1 MPLVVVTRNPQ
12 VISDK
17 SLPGLAAT
25 LRHAVAVCLAVDED
39 GGSLTVEEVEVR
51 FREPGPH
58 DVNCL
63 DLQIEVQANWFA
75 SRAANIEERATYICE
90 HVQDLWEEAPDDVNF
105 FTGKRAF
112 VWVSLAV
119 AGFRMF

>member
-1 MPLVVVTRNPQ
+1 MPLVVVTRNPL
-12 VISDK
+12 VIPDE
-17 SLPGLAAT
+17 SLPGLADV
-25 LRHAVAVCLAVDED
+25 LRHAVAVCLNVDEE
-39 GGSLTVEEVEVR
+39 GGSLTVDEIEVR

-58 DVNCL
+58 DVNWL

-75 SRAANIEERATYICE
+75 SRAANVEERAGFICE
-90 HVQDLWEEAPDDVNF
+90 HVDDLWEQAPIDVDL

-112 VWVSLAV
+112 VWVCLMP

>member
-12 VISDK
+12 VISDE
-17 SLPGLAAT
+17 SLPGLAAV
-25 LRHAVAVCLAVDED
+25 LRNAVAVCLAVEED
-39 GGSLTVEEVEVR
+39 GGSLTDDEIEVR

-58 DVNCL
+58 DVNSL
-63 DLQIEVQANWFA
+63 DLQIEIQANWFA
-75 SRAANIEERATYICE
+75 SRAANIDERVVYICE
-90 HVQDLWEEAPDDVNF
+90 HVEDRWGEAPHDVDL

-112 VWVSLAV
+112 VWVCLMP